1 MLDCTNNIRDCYVS
15 KLENNITLNGKVVKV
30 YGQIPYESTPDN
42 YIIISTINESADNN
56 NQLFVTNATVDVD
69 IFCEQYRKVD
79 LSVADNIA
87 SQVLNLL
94 LPTTGI
100 HDVGDAYFQIF
111 PLSRVASRYLP
122 LENGDVYVA
131 RKILTI
137 NNSIIQK

>member
-1 MLDCTNNIRDCYVS
+1 MLDCTNNIRDCYVL
-15 KLENNITLNGKVVKV
+15 KLGNNITLNGKVVKV

-94 LPTTGI
+94 IPTTGI
-100 HDVGDAYFQIF
+100 NDVGDAYFQIF